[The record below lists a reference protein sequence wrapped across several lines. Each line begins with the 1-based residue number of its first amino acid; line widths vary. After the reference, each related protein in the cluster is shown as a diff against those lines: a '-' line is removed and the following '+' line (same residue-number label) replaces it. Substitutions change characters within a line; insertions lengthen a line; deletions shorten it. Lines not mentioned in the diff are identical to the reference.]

1 MAAEVSLP
9 VWLLCDP
16 LRGRQVSPVSVRYP
30 SAARSRRASKA
41 SRRSPRFWTRSVR
54 SSSSR
59 DLISEP
65 SCSWPRSFISGA
77 ILSIPRSRRWTWA
90 CSVFTKP
97 QSRLSR
103 SSASC
108 VPSGGDG
115 AGQDVDRFL
124 DPGKRSLPRSRS
136 RGCRTRRD
144 QGSHRTGRPV
154 RKPLRSV
161 TMFRC

>member
-16 LRGRQVSPVSVRYP
+16 LRGRQVSPVLARYP
-30 SAARSRRASKA
+30 SAARSRMVSKA

-77 ILSIPRSRRWTWA
+77 ILSMPRSRALDLGVQRIHEA
-90 CSVFTKP
+90 PEEALPFVGELRAVRC
-97 QSRLSR
+97 
-103 SSASC
+103 
-108 VPSGGDG
+108 DG
-115 AGQDVDRFL
+115 AGQDVDGFL
-124 DPGKRSLPRSRS
+124 DPGKRLVLVPDISIVELVGAGGRAE
-136 RGCRTRRD
+136 
-144 QGSHRTGRPV
+144 QGGLFASHCG
-154 RKPLRSV
+154 L
-161 TMFRC
+161 